1 MLQVEVFLGHAR
13 RMITGGAGLNK
24 SDIRL
29 AALESAVATYW
40 KNKAEFM
47 KVPVARH
54 YEKRQLVSNISADQ
68 LDGLS

>member
-1 MLQVEVFLGHAR
+1 
-13 RMITGGAGLNK
+13 MIMGGAGINK

-29 AALESAVATYW
+29 AALESAVAAYQ
-40 KNKAEFM
+40 KNEAEFM